1 MARKKNL
8 ERAIVLGLILSTGV
22 YGSAWAAKSI
32 ESITDNNAEA
42 YQSYSKNNDIIITDG
57 DEGNI
62 VLKHDEHNIS
72 IEANEK
78 SDASLSNIT
87 LMGNGTGVWLTEEVA
102 AGTKVSLD
110 ASGDIIID
118 AQNGIQGNASARDE
132 NNVSTITLNAQN
144 NRITAT
150 ETAVYGLGKVDIELT
165 ADKDNVIVTTGNDY
179 AVKTDANSAGI
190 LNITAQDGNNIIM
203 AEKGTAIRANGNKV
217 ITIKAN
223 NKDNEENGNNII
235 IGGENGIQH
244 NEEGKNAD
252 GQTIVKDA
260 NTKYVIIDGKNNV
273 VYGGEN
279 GILSDGTGIVK
290 VTANESNTIG
300 QYSDESNVTHTSNTG
315 INVTEGTVDIDA
327 NTGNNVIYAKNIG
340 IDVSKGKADL
350 DAFGNNIIN
359 VNSKNLDVS
368 GILVE
373 NYGQAEI
380 TSANGGIEI
389 NVTATKS
396 GPANYKAYAIKAI
409 KNGSV
414 NLDAKGN
421 ISIKLNVNDDSL
433 NANQNGKITS
443 ALTAEEKSNAKVEAD
458 GFLYL
463 ESKGNK
469 IGFQGNQEVKN
480 FGIQAEDGST
490 VDITVNGK
498 NENGYGAVIKTE
510 GRYSTAISSAN
521 SLTELKLTN
530 GGLYIDN
537 VAQDNAYSL
546 YNLAS
551 VEDSRINI
559 SANGDIYL
567 RSTNNSPVET
577 AMNTGAAY
585 VKGIV
590 SESEGDNNAN
600 TVITGN
606 NMLIEAV
613 ANGENTV
620 GNIAHGIQAANK
632 GTGKNLVDIDVNSLA
647 IIARSNATVG
657 QSNYGIG
664 IDAKNSYVDI
674 NAANTSIDADYG
686 IQATSGTNVDINANL
701 YNYINSTVTG
711 VYSGGEKTTVNLT
724 GKNNIINAA
733 TGLNAATAGSILL
746 KADTTNHITSTGSGV
761 SSSGR
766 NSNINLEAK
775 NNSVYAG
782 EIVSVSDEFGNF
794 DYYGQKKAINALS
807 GSDVTLTADKTKG
820 MNYLLGAVYASGS
833 AGEGDNI
840 KATKVDLTGNDNVIL
855 SNAEITNAG
864 GRTDNVISALY
875 AQDKAIV
882 NVSGTNNI
890 QTYYSDPNDT
900 STTERVVWA
909 YQGADINITGNTN
922 ISTSQYLVSPNNMDI
937 AIVAGTAKELTK
949 ADFDET
955 VLRDLDIANVDLKY
969 ENNNS
974 ANSSITG
981 DILSA
986 YGGVVNIA
994 PNSTNT
1000 RAASDAGI
1008 NITGNLLAGNNGVV
1022 DINLGKGGSLI
1033 GRADDYGDAEVDG
1046 TNHGAGIENG
1056 GFFNPAFSSE
1066 IIKGGTVNLTMGKGS
1081 RWDVTGQSWIT
1092 SLTTTGNA
1100 EDTLISLEKAKEDLN
1115 SNASALTIGSLTG
1128 NTRFYMNLNGD
1139 RSASDMLYIKNAQG
1153 IDGGTAHYN
1162 IYLQDDVTSAEIN
1175 SDGTKAFNGLRF
1187 ATVGT
1192 GSNVDFTVK
1201 SQGTGSAFDVE
1212 YEVDTD
1218 SYVNNSEN
1226 SDYNSTTGGDAN
1238 VEKPGDDSV
1247 NDFFGLSNS
1256 GTQEDTTETVANNIV
1271 LMAANEEAAENVAAN
1286 NNTGLD
1292 EVTNFKIVARKG
1304 EEISDTGKTILNM
1317 SRANYSNAIYMDR
1330 LNKRLGEARYINS
1343 EEDEGM
1349 WVRIR
1354 HDRIG
1359 KDTAY
1364 RSQNT
1369 MYELGY
1375 DQKQECD
1382 NGERRVGMAIDYM
1395 HGDTGYDQIA
1405 GKGEIDRYG
1414 LWLYDTWMGDKG
1426 HYADYVAKWG
1436 HLSNDFEVYTMNDK
1450 TKQVTGDYSNNVFS
1464 VSAEYGRKKDIG
1476 NDWYFEPQVQ
1486 AQLARVTGAD
1496 YTTNQ
1501 GTKVSVDGINSLI
1514 GRAGFRLG
1522 KDFGEEKQST
1532 VYIKADVLHEF
1543 LGDQDVRVFDKS
1555 SDNKWAGISYENEG
1569 TWYDVGFGFA
1579 TQMSKN
1585 SYAFMDF
1592 EKSFGNDNDE
1602 TYQINVGM
1610 QWSF

>member
-1 MARKKNL
+1 MKEKKNL

-22 YGSAWAAKSI
+22 YGSAWAAEVGPI
-32 ESITDNNAEA
+32 HNAN
-42 YQSYSKNNDIIITDG
+42 YNNDSNHGSPYNEDVNVTSDNIGNIILEDDGQYTVTITTTGEGNDINLTTDG
-57 DEGNI
+57 VGIQLAD
-62 VLKHDEHNIS
+62 K
-72 IEANEK
+72 IE
-78 SDASLSNIT
+78 
-87 LMGNGTGVWLTEEVA
+87 
-102 AGTKVSLD
+102 AGTKVTLSAD
-110 ASGDIIID
+110 GDIIINAKKD
-118 AQNGIQGNASARDE
+118 GIQGNASARDE

-165 ADKDNVIVTTGNDY
+165 ADKDNVIVATGNDY

-217 ITIKAN
+217 ITIKAS
-223 NKDNEENGNNII
+223 NKDNEDDEDNGNNII
-235 IGGENGIQH
+235 IGKVNGIQH
-244 NEEGKNAD
+244 NEEGD
-252 GQTIVKDA
+252 VGEGETLVKDA
-260 NTKYVIIDGKNNV
+260 NTKYVIIEGKNNV

-279 GILSDGTGIVK
+279 GILSDGTGIVYI
-290 VTANESNTIG
+290 TATENNTIG
-300 QYSDESNVTHTSNTG
+300 QYTYKDENNDDVTVTGNTG
-315 INVTEGTVDIDA
+315 IKVTEGTIDIDA
-327 NTGNNVIYAKNIG
+327 NTGNNAIYAKKTG
-340 IDVSKGKADL
+340 IDISKGKVDL
-350 DAFGNNIIN
+350 DADGDNIVS
-359 VNSKNLDVS
+359 VNSTTLNS
-368 GILVE
+368 RGISVT
-373 NYGQAEI
+373 NDGQAEI
-380 TSANGGIEI
+380 TSKKGSIDI
-389 NVTATKS
+389 NVITNSKS
-396 GPANYKAYAIKAI
+396 TLGTYENYGIIAD
-409 KNGSV
+409 NGSV
-414 NLDAKGN
+414 KLDAAKD
-421 ISIKLNVNDDSL
+421 ISIKLNINENITGTS
-433 NANQNGKITS
+433 GKITS
-443 ALTAEEKSNAKVEAD
+443 ALTADEKSKATIKAGGV
-458 GFLYL
+458 LYL
-463 ESKGNK
+463 ESTGNK
-469 IGFQGNQEVKN
+469 TGFQGNQEVKN

-510 GRYSTAISSAN
+510 GRYSTGISSVN

-537 VAQDNAYSL
+537 VAQDDAYSL
-546 YNLAS
+546 YNSAS

-567 RSTNNSPVET
+567 KSTNNSPVET

-590 SESEGDNNAN
+590 SELEGDNNAN

-613 ANGENTV
+613 ANGENTI

-632 GTGKNLVDIDVNSLA
+632 GTGKNLVDINVNSLA

-711 VYSGGEKTTVNLT
+711 VYSAGEKTVVNLT
-724 GKNNIINAA
+724 GQNNIINAV
-733 TGLNAATAGSILL
+733 TGVNAATAGSILL
-746 KADTTNHITSTGSGV
+746 KADTTNHITSTGSGI

-766 NSNINLEAK
+766 DSNINLEAK

-782 EIVSVSDEFGNF
+782 EIVRVSDEFGNF
-794 DYYGQKKAINALS
+794 DYYGQKKVINALS
-807 GSDVTLTADKTKG
+807 GSDVTLTADKTNG
-820 MNYLLGAVYASGS
+820 MNYLLGAVYASGNV
-833 AGEGDNI
+833 AEGDNI
-840 KATKVDLTGNDNVIL
+840 KATKVDLTGKDNIIL

-969 ENNNS
+969 ENNNG

-1022 DINLGKGGSLI
+1022 DIDLGKGGSLT

-1066 IIKGGTVNLTMGKGS
+1066 IIKGGTVNLTMGEGS

-1092 SLTTTGNA
+1092 SLTTTGNT
-1100 EDTLISLEKAKEDLN
+1100 EDTLISLKKAKEDLN
-1115 SNASALTIGSLTG
+1115 SNASALTIGTLKG

-1139 RSASDMLYIKNAQG
+1139 RSASDMLFIKNAQG
-1153 IDGGTAHYN
+1153 IDGGTAYYN

-1175 SDGTKAFNGLRF
+1175 SDGTKSFNGLRF

-1247 NDFFGLSNS
+1247 NDFFGVSDNN
-1256 GTQEDTTETVANNIV
+1256 GT
-1271 LMAANEEAAENVAAN
+1271 EAAVSNDIMLLDE
-1286 NNTGLD
+1286 TTDEGSELD

-1359 KDTAY
+1359 KDDAY

-1375 DQKQECD
+1375 DQKQEGD

-1414 LWLYDTWMGDKG
+1414 LWLYDTWIGDKG

-1543 LGDQDVRVFDKS
+1543 LGDQDVRVLDKS